1 MEESFLQRVEKE
13 VLVMNGAMGTVMHQM
28 GADLGKCVSQWI
40 VEHPEVYRDLV
51 RDYFRVGCDI
61 VSGATFNLN
70 RISLAKFGLAEKAEE
85 LNRGV
90 IRIIKGVQPEGKY
103 VSGNMGPTGRMLKPL
118 GDVDPQEAFEA
129 FSEQARMLAESGA
142 EIINILTMYD
152 LEEAVIAL
160 RAAKK
165 ETTLPVFVSLAFN
178 PGAQGYRTMMGVSP
192 EAAARRLD
200 AEGADVIGANCGGVT
215 LDQMTEVI
223 RLMKANC
230 RRPLIVKPNAGSPQM
245 VEGKEKYAA
254 GPEEFAEHVGTWV
267 GAGARIVSAC
277 CGSGPPHLKE
287 IVKKVKKA
295 GGKEKGSQNS
305 GTEEY
310 LETRAKKAKK
320 GDFRKILAK
329 VPSRKPL
336 QGDES

>member
-1 MEESFLQRVEKE
+1 MADSMIKRLEEEI
-13 VLVMNGAMGTVMHQM
+13 LVMSGAMSTMMAKM
-28 GADLGKCVSQWI
+28 GADLGGCIGQWI
-40 VEHPEVYRDLV
+40 VEHPEAYRDLV

-61 VSGATFNLN
+61 VSGGTFNLN

-85 LNRGV
+85 LNRGM
-90 IRIIKGVQPEGKY
+90 IRILKGVQPEGKY
-103 VSGNMGPTGRMLKPL
+103 VAGSVGPTGRMLKPL
-118 GDVDPQEAFEA
+118 GDLDPREASEAFA
-129 FSEQARMLAESGA
+129 EQARVLAESGA

-165 ETTLPVFVSLAFN
+165 ETPLPVFVSLAFN

-192 EAAARRLD
+192 EATARRLD

-215 LDQMTEVI
+215 LSQMTEVI

-230 RRPLIVKPNAGSPQM
+230 RRPLIVKPNAGSPSV

-254 GPEEFAEHVGTWV
+254 GPEEFAEHVGSWV

-287 IVKKVKKA
+287 ITQEVRRLE
-295 GGKEKGSQNS
+295 EKNREVRIQ
-305 GTEEY
+305 
-310 LETRAKKAKK
+310 R
-320 GDFRKILAK
+320 
-329 VPSRKPL
+329 
-336 QGDES
+336 Q